1 MKFHRLQ
8 IISCLLLSM
17 ILIACGKDDAM
28 ETSEKVKFTIELKDS
43 TNNEQSYL
51 IRILSDGKQT
61 DKVAITP
68 QDMSLISG
76 DQKKVTAN
84 LYINVPYTIKIY
96 KTDKKS
102 MDEYFSKPKSGST
115 DTTEQQE
122 EHPIAT
128 KTITPTRNTNTITIS
143 IPE

>member
-1 MKFHRLQ
+1 MKIKWFL
-8 IISCLLLSM
+8 CFLLSM
-17 ILIACGKDDAM
+17 ILIACGKDDPV

-76 DQKKVTAN
+76 DQKK
-84 LYINVPYTIKIY
+84 
-96 KTDKKS
+96 
-102 MDEYFSKPKSGST
+102 
-115 DTTEQQE
+115 
-122 EHPIAT
+122 
-128 KTITPTRNTNTITIS
+128 
-143 IPE
+143 

>member
-1 MKFHRLQ
+1 MKLHRLQ
-8 IISCLLLSM
+8 IISCFLLSM
-17 ILIACGKDDAM
+17 ILIACGKDDPV
-28 ETSEKVKFTIELKDS
+28 ETSEKVKFTIQLEDS
-43 TNNEQSYL
+43 ANSDQSYL

-76 DQKKVTAN
+76 DQRKVTAN

-122 EHPIAT
+122 DQPLAT
-128 KTITPTRNTNTITIS
+128 KMITPTRDTNTITIS